1 MKNVADYY
9 NKTATGWSDEWYR
22 EKKQSLILEKFYNC
36 YSAVGTKHP
45 KILDLGC
52 GAGYDAKILA
62 KMGSRVVGIDF
73 SDKLI
78 NIAKDQ
84 VSTCKFFVGNIT
96 DPFDKLGV
104 FDGILCLATIMH
116 IDVQKMHKT
125 FENMANALKKGGL
138 ILVSSYDGTGKNYE
152 KSYAK
157 LDGEM
162 YDKSFNNYNASELCA
177 FAYPNLKLVDTW
189 KFDDFAEG
197 WRYYVFMK
205 Q

>member
-1 MKNVADYY
+1 MKTVADYY

-36 YSAVGTKHP
+36 YAAVGTKHP
-45 KILDLGC
+45 KLLDLGC

-73 SDKLI
+73 SEKLI

-104 FDGILCLATIMH
+104 FEGILCLATIMH
-116 IDVQKMHKT
+116 IDVQ
-125 FENMANALKKGGL
+125 
-138 ILVSSYDGTGKNYE
+138 
-152 KSYAK
+152 
-157 LDGEM
+157 
-162 YDKSFNNYNASELCA
+162 
-177 FAYPNLKLVDTW
+177 
-189 KFDDFAEG
+189 
-197 WRYYVFMK
+197 
-205 Q
+205 

>member
-1 MKNVADYY
+1 MRTVADYY

-52 GAGYDAKILA
+52 GAGYDAKIMS
-62 KMGSRVVGIDF
+62 KMGARVVGIDF
-73 SDKLI
+73 SEKLI

-84 VSTCKFFVGNIT
+84 VGSCKFFVGNIT

-116 IDVQKMHKT
+116 VDIQKMHKT
-125 FENMANALKKGGL
+125 FQNMAKALKKGGL
-138 ILVSSYDGTGKNYE
+138 ILISSYDGTGKNYE

-157 LDGEM
+157 LDGEI
-162 YDKSFNNYNASELCA
+162 YDKDFNNYNASELCA

-189 KFDDFAEG
+189 KFDDFTEG